1 MTITFDTNIWQ
12 QQRTVLSVVDFT
24 SATTAVRLTVTD
36 HAELTA
42 YYSVKVGVRL
52 DIDLSDLVRMY
63 NRGTLTIAEMAG
75 DTVVT
80 QVSRTWTYKG
90 LINPEKAFIPETDV
104 AFGGCIIS
112 PPSRMYYAGVNLWCE
127 TYFTTDYSLWTL
139 SGGRA
144 TFRESGRRIVCSGTF
159 TMTDGGTQK
168 VCNVETGCGDM
179 VNVQW
184 RSFTGSMRRHAFEL
198 VKYTTEAVDV
208 VQLQTMTDGYE
219 VQKGRRDS
227 FTIRIDGLNRYD
239 MWYYGDIITSSDVQV
254 SLDNGTTWEKVQV
267 TSKSVE
273 LPSNDEGALGTLE
286 ITLNY
291 RHYDTL

>member
-42 YYSVKVGVRL
+42 CYSVNAGVRL
-52 DIDLSDLVRMY
+52 EVDLSDLVRMY
-63 NRGTLTIAEMAG
+63 NSGTLTIAEMTG
-75 DTVVT
+75 DTVIA

-90 LINPEKAFIPETDV
+90 LINPEEVFIPETDV
-104 AFGGCIIS
+104 TAGGCIIS

-144 TFRESGRRIVCSGTF
+144 AFRENGRRIMCSGTF

-168 VCNVETGCGDM
+168 ICNVDTGCGDM
-179 VNVQW
+179 VHVQW
-184 RSFTGSMRRHAFEL
+184 RSFTGAMRRHAFEL
-198 VKYTTEAVDV
+198 VKYTTEAADV

-227 FTIRIDGLNRYD
+227 FAIRIDGLNRYD
-239 MWYYGDIITSSDVQV
+239 MWYYGDIITSGEVQV

-267 TSKSVE
+267 TSKNVE
-273 LPSNDEGALGTLE
+273 LPSNDEGALGALE
-286 ITLNY
+286 INLNY